1 MARVAHCKATEDQL
15 KCTKIVRQV
24 LPLARQFDQSAHPV
38 HGNVSLQLT
47 DALAVMLAG
56 FFNPMVRSLRLFE
69 QLSQMDWVRGQ
80 LNVQRICRS
89 TLSDAFERFEPD
101 QLLGLIRQLVAQ
113 VPHLQHLDRDLDK
126 LCRRILAADGSYFT
140 LAADVAWAL
149 MHTKSDK
156 SKQGQCRL
164 NLQLDIDSFT
174 PADLSISGADEGSE
188 PAAFMDQLAA
198 GVIYLLDRNFLHF
211 GFLRKVLDKQS
222 DFVLRLRKSA
232 NFEGWRALPLS
243 AGDIAAGVIS
253 DRVGI
258 MPGSKHSRTGPPPDQ
273 LLREVLIHDPDGG
286 QPIRIVTSLL
296 DVPAHVI
303 GLLYRQRWQIEL
315 FFRWFKVWA
324 AMDHLISCR
333 KKGIKLQFY
342 VAVIA
347 CLLMH
352 IRTGR
357 KVNKYMIMLMGQVA
371 AGLASFEQILP
382 MLEKIEREKE
392 LERQRRARKKLSKIQ
407 ALLPG

>member
-1 MARVAHCKATEDQL
+1 
-15 KCTKIVRQV
+15 
-24 LPLARQFDQSAHPV
+24 
-38 HGNVSLQLT
+38 
-47 DALAVMLAG
+47 
-56 FFNPMVRSLRLFE
+56 
-69 QLSQMDWVRGQ
+69 
-80 LNVQRICRS
+80 
-89 TLSDAFERFEPD
+89 
-101 QLLGLIRQLVAQ
+101 
-113 VPHLQHLDRDLDK
+113 
-126 LCRRILAADGSYFT
+126 
-140 LAADVAWAL
+140 
-149 MHTKSDK
+149 MHTKK
-156 SKQGQCRL
+156 NKGKQGQCRL

-174 PADLSISGADEGSE
+174 PAELSVSGADEGSE
-188 PAAFMDQLAA
+188 PAAFINQLAE

-211 GFLRKVLDKQS
+211 AFLRAVLDKQS

-232 NFEGWRALPLS
+232 NFEGWREMPLS
-243 AGDIAAGVIS
+243 AKDVEAGVIS

-258 MPGSKHSRTGPPPDQ
+258 MPGSKHSRTGPPPDRM
-273 LLREVLIHDPDGG
+273 LREVLITDPDGG
-286 QPIRIVTSLL
+286 QPIRIITSLL

-303 GLLYRQRWQIEL
+303 GSLYRQRWQIEL

-324 AMDHLISCR
+324 GMDHLISHR
-333 KKGIKLQFY
+333 KNGIKLQFY

-392 LERQRRARKKLSKIQ
+392 LERQRRARKKLPKNQ
-407 ALLPG
+407 TLLPG

>member
-1 MARVAHCKATEDQL
+1 
-15 KCTKIVRQV
+15 
-24 LPLARQFDQSAHPV
+24 
-38 HGNVSLQLT
+38 
-47 DALAVMLAG
+47 
-56 FFNPMVRSLRLFE
+56 
-69 QLSQMDWVRGQ
+69 
-80 LNVQRICRS
+80 
-89 TLSDAFERFEPD
+89 
-101 QLLGLIRQLVAQ
+101 
-113 VPHLQHLDRDLDK
+113 
-126 LCRRILAADGSYFT
+126 
-140 LAADVAWAL
+140 
-149 MHTKSDK
+149 
-156 SKQGQCRL
+156 
-164 NLQLDIDSFT
+164 
-174 PADLSISGADEGSE
+174 
-188 PAAFMDQLAA
+188 
-198 GVIYLLDRNFLHF
+198 
-211 GFLRKVLDKQS
+211 
-222 DFVLRLRKSA
+222 
-232 NFEGWRALPLS
+232 
-243 AGDIAAGVIS
+243 VIS